1 MKLNKSAFTLAELLV
16 ALAVIG
22 ILIAI
27 LMPLIMNIMPNQK
40 VVMAKRAHYTIETAV
55 SNLLNDS
62 ACYPDEDDRV
72 GLANGWGY
80 ADCDLW
86 GGTLNQG
93 TITTEGNA
101 GEKFAT
107 LFKEQLQLVK
117 NSDRVSSEGNPKYNF
132 KTKDGMNWGIQ
143 FTAMPWNLANER
155 NVTPGNITIAVD
167 VNGNEEGPNAGDS
180 PYCTVAFPDGNNSCY
195 KQNEREYDVA
205 LFYVNADGAVSA
217 VGWAKDAINVN
228 KKINSD

>member
-40 VVMAKRAHYTIETAV
+40 VMMAKRANYTIESVV

-86 GGTLNQG
+86 GGNENPG
-93 TITTEGNA
+93 TITTEGNPA
-101 GEKFAT
+101 EKFAT

-117 NSDRVSSEGNPKYNF
+117 DSFTSANGAWKF
-132 KTKDGMNWGIQ
+132 KTKDGMSWVIQ
-143 FTAMPWNLANER
+143 HTSEPWQSAN
-155 NVTPGNITIAVD
+155 NNHPKTPGYITIAVD
-167 VNGNEEGPNAGDS
+167 VNGDDVPNVGDS
-180 PYCTVAFPDGNNSCY
+180 QYCTIMDNASNDASA
-195 KQNEREYDVA
+195 KEHDVA
-205 LFYVNADGAVSA
+205 MFYVYADGRVLPE
-217 VGWAKDAINVN
+217 GNWTTQAIDVN

>member
-86 GGTLNQG
+86 GGTSNQG
-93 TITTEGNA
+93 TIATEGDPA
-101 GEKFAT
+101 EKFAT
-107 LFKEQLQLVK
+107 LLKEQLQLVK
-117 NSDRVSSEGNPKYNF
+117 DSFIPANGVWKF
-132 KTKDGMNWGIQ
+132 KTKDGMSWVIQ
-143 FTAMPWNLANER
+143 HTNEPWTIANQFHASS
-155 NVTPGNITIAVD
+155 PSYITIAVD
-167 VNGNEEGPNAGDS
+167 VNGDDGPNIGDS
-180 PYCTVAFPDGNNSCY
+180 QYCTIMDNASNDASA
-195 KQNEREYDVA
+195 KEHDVA
-205 LFYVNADGAVSA
+205 MFYVYADGRVLPE
-217 VGWAKDAINVN
+217 GNWTTQAIDVN

>member
-40 VVMAKRAHYTIETAV
+40 VVMAKRAHYTVETAV

-86 GGTLNQG
+86 GGTSNQG
-93 TITTEGNA
+93 TITTEGDV
-101 GEKFAT
+101 GTKFFT
-107 LFKEQLQLVK
+107 LFREQLQLDP
-117 NSDRVSSEGNPKYNF
+117 NNQGNPNDNPIRF
-132 KTKDGMNWGIQ
+132 ATKDGMRWAIQ
-143 FTAMPWNLANER
+143 NNNGTFL
-155 NVTPGNITIAVD
+155 IAVD
-167 VNGNEEGPNAGDS
+167 VNGDERGGGAD
-180 PYCTVAFPDGNNSCY
+180 AGNNALLELAGNCQSDC
-195 KQNEREYDVA
+195 DVA
-205 LFYVNADGAVSA
+205 AFQVASNGDVTPLGS
-217 VGWAKDAINVN
+217 WTTQAINVN

>member
-40 VVMAKRAHYTIETAV
+40 VVMAKRAHYTVETAV

-86 GGTLNQG
+86 GGTSNQG
-93 TITTEGNA
+93 TITTEGDA
-101 GEKFAT
+101 GTKFFT
-107 LFKEQLQLVK
+107 LFREQLQFDP
-117 NSDRVSSEGNPKYNF
+117 NNQGNPNDNPIRF
-132 KTKDGMNWGIQ
+132 ATKDGMRWAIQ
-143 FTAMPWNLANER
+143 NNNGTFL
-155 NVTPGNITIAVD
+155 IAVD
-167 VNGNEEGPNAGDS
+167 VNGDERGGGAD
-180 PYCTVAFPDGNNSCY
+180 AGNNALLELAGNCQSDC
-195 KQNEREYDVA
+195 DVA
-205 LFYVNADGAVSA
+205 AFQVASNGDVTPLGS
-217 VGWAKDAINVN
+217 WTTQAINVN

>member
-40 VVMAKRAHYTIETAV
+40 VVMAKRAHYTVETAV

-86 GGTLNQG
+86 GGTSNQG
-93 TITTEGNA
+93 TIATEGDPA
-101 GEKFAT
+101 EKFAEEHET
-107 LFKEQLQLVK
+107 KIV
-117 NSDRVSSEGNPKYNF
+117 DTGGNN
-132 KTKDGMNWGIQ
+132 
-143 FTAMPWNLANER
+143 
-155 NVTPGNITIAVD
+155 IAV
-167 VNGNEEGPNAGDS
+167 S
-180 PYCTVAFPDGNNSCY
+180 FKKKSKNN
-195 KQNEREYDVA
+195 KP
-205 LFYVNADGAVSA
+205 
-217 VGWAKDAINVN
+217 
-228 KKINSD
+228 